1 MTWGKIIQWRRR
13 RSTSATAGFKFK
25 SPSPE
30 QYPRSDNKP
39 LVPVLP
45 SWAPGNELSH
55 TGGSWTLD
63 VGQVYTGGRTG
74 GLHVERVSCI
84 LISFFVR
91 FLLCLAI
98 CFRCKMLMGQP
109 LICTEAECQ
118 WRRDFGQIESINHPT
133 VPLSRTFSFPL
144 WLLQSAC
151 VPPVALEHSPALQS
165 LLGDDCVVLQDRPCI
180 HVFSAPPPF
189 PSKSIVR

>member
-63 VGQVYTGGRTG
+63 VGQVYTGG
-74 GLHVERVSCI
+74 LHVERVSCI

-91 FLLCLAI
+91 LLLCLAI
-98 CFRCKMLMGQP
+98 LLSVQNVNGSTIDLYRSRVSVAERLWANWVYQSPNSATISDVFISP
-109 LICTEAECQ
+109 LIAAIRMRASC
-118 WRRDFGQIESINHPT
+118 RI
-133 VPLSRTFSFPL
+133 RT
-144 WLLQSAC
+144 
-151 VPPVALEHSPALQS
+151 
-165 LLGDDCVVLQDRPCI
+165 
-180 HVFSAPPPF
+180 
-189 PSKSIVR
+189 